1 MADKF
6 NTIEEAIAAI
16 RDGKMIIVVD
26 DESRENEGDLLMAA
40 EKVQPEDIAFM
51 AKQGSGLICMPMEK
65 CRLQA
70 LEIDMM
76 VHHNT
81 DKKETAFTVS
91 VDAADCHTGISA
103 HERCATIHKIIAPQ
117 SKADDFTRPG
127 HIFPLSARPFGV
139 LERAGHTEAAVDL
152 ARMAGLYPA
161 GVICEIMKT
170 NGEMARVPDLF
181 LFARE
186 FNLKIITIEDLIAYK
201 RKTESLME
209 KVIETY
215 LPTRYGNF
223 NAVGFIN
230 KVTGEHH
237 IALVKGKISDNDNV
251 LVRVHSECLTGDAL
265 GSSRCDCGE
274 QLHEAMRRIEKEGKG
289 VILYLRQEG
298 RGIGLINKLKAYSLQ
313 DKGFDTVEANEMLG
327 FKPDLRTYG
336 TGAEMLAQLGVKK
349 IRLMTNNPLKII
361 GLKGFGIEIT
371 ERVPHEMSCNENNE
385 YYMLTKMEKMG
396 HILHV
401 ENNNPIIKQNHN

>member
-215 LPTRYGNF
+215 
-223 NAVGFIN
+223 
-230 KVTGEHH
+230 
-237 IALVKGKISDNDNV
+237 
-251 LVRVHSECLTGDAL
+251 
-265 GSSRCDCGE
+265 
-274 QLHEAMRRIEKEGKG
+274 
-289 VILYLRQEG
+289 
-298 RGIGLINKLKAYSLQ
+298 
-313 DKGFDTVEANEMLG
+313 
-327 FKPDLRTYG
+327 
-336 TGAEMLAQLGVKK
+336 
-349 IRLMTNNPLKII
+349 
-361 GLKGFGIEIT
+361 
-371 ERVPHEMSCNENNE
+371 
-385 YYMLTKMEKMG
+385 
-396 HILHV
+396 
-401 ENNNPIIKQNHN
+401 